1 MLLVVRQMAGPII
14 IGGIKALVVA
24 DTANIGKY
32 VPLVNA
38 LNDWWERATQP
49 APNFIHVKIEQ
60 AMEIFD
66 FETMAI
72 VSIEY
77 TKDLK
82 SGQIFQT
89 TIGSNENDSDENLVQ
104 YVLNYLEL
112 NRSQVQNSN
121 VVRISKEQYIKFLE
135 NQIKGYLC

>member
-1 MLLVVRQMAGPII
+1 
-14 IGGIKALVVA
+14 
-24 DTANIGKY
+24 
-32 VPLVNA
+32 
-38 LNDWWERATQP
+38 
-49 APNFIHVKIEQ
+49 
-60 AMEIFD
+60 MEIFD
-66 FETMAI
+66 FKTMAI

-121 VVRISKEQYIKFLE
+121 VLRISKEQYIKFLE